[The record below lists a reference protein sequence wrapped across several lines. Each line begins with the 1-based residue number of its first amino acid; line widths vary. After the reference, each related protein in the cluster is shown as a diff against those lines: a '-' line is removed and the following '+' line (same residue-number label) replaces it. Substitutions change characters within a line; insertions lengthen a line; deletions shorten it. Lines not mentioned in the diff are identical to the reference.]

1 MDSLPIMGHGVMQA
15 FHDFRTLNLNCLGHV
30 CIVNYFLTLA
40 AYFVQPKPQNFSTLS
55 FNFILR
61 LDERHPPKNTL
72 TKSPNQP

>member
-1 MDSLPIMGHGVMQA
+1 M
-15 FHDFRTLNLNCLGHV
+15 
-30 CIVNYFLTLA
+30 NYFLTLA